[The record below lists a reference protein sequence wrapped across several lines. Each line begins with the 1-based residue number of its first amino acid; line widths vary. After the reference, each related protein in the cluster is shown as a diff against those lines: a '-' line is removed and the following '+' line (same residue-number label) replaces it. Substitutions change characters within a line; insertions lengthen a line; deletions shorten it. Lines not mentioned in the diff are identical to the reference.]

1 MYLLLISRKLTFK
14 ILKMTKQ
21 LYLYSTSHCH
31 LCELAYALILQ
42 VADPSNVNIIEI
54 ADDKVL
60 LENYGLRIP
69 VLKRV
74 DTNAEL
80 NWPFNL
86 VDITVF
92 LNQSF
97 ITANKKAS
105 N

>member
-1 MYLLLISRKLTFK
+1 MYVNLSYT
-14 ILKMTKQ
+14 
-21 LYLYSTSHCH
+21 
-31 LCELAYALILQ
+31 LILQ
-42 VADPSNVNIIEI
+42 ATDLSNVNLIEI
-54 ADDKVL
+54 ADDKAL
-60 LENYGLRIP
+60 LAEYGLQIP

-92 LNQSF
+92 LDQSF

>member
-14 ILKMTKQ
+14 ILEMTKQ

-42 VADPSNVNIIEI
+42 AADPSSVKLIEI
-54 ADDKVL
+54 ADDKAL
-60 LENYGLRIP
+60 LAEYGLRIP

>member
-1 MYLLLISRKLTFK
+1 
-14 ILKMTKQ
+14 MTKQ

-42 VADPSNVNIIEI
+42 ASDPNNVKLIEI
-54 ADDKVL
+54 ADDKAL
-60 LENYGLRIP
+60 LTEYGLRIP